1 MNKKRLI
8 SASLKLYCDCS
19 FVIIMLRSSM
29 DQKKKKTGKKC
40 KILPT
45 E

>member
-8 SASLKLYCDCS
+8 SASLKLYYDYS

-29 DQKKKKTGKKC
+29 DQKKKKNRKKC